1 VSVGSPL
8 KKEIIDKVNK
18 GFKYYLETNGV
29 SIEMPKKGI
38 PKLTED
44 WLKLTNGVD

>member
-1 VSVGSPL
+1 MML
-8 KKEIIDKVNK
+8 KKLQEENVHLINK